1 MVEGTVDMA
10 RRLMEE
16 TALRQAVL
24 EKATNMVLEGSLGRS
39 ERESCA
45 INQRRRRPFSNIV
58 RWWLKAV
65 EV

>member
-24 EKATNMVLEGSLGRS
+24 EKATNMVLEGSLG
-39 ERESCA
+39 ERILCNKPEKKTS
-45 INQRRRRPFSNIV
+45 F
-58 RWWLKAV
+58 L
-65 EV
+65 E